1 MRAAGFDSIVLTSND
16 IGHVVTIGPSACLG
30 VSPTQCLESVHE
42 VTSSPRQVLEAEKAD
57 SVGELYK
64 PGSEQSSTVH
74 EEHDLRG
81 NGDFRGHQGP
91 SFQGD
96 WALRSRFPASGKIS
110 CAQVSHRSSRDI
122 TLKRSGVGQRA

>member
-74 EEHDLRG
+74 EVSSLRKDLMCPGFTQKQQRHNFEKIRRWTTSIMRVTRVDQRPEG
-81 NGDFRGHQGP
+81 TSSP
-91 SFQGD
+91 S
-96 WALRSRFPASGKIS
+96 L
-110 CAQVSHRSSRDI
+110 
-122 TLKRSGVGQRA
+122 